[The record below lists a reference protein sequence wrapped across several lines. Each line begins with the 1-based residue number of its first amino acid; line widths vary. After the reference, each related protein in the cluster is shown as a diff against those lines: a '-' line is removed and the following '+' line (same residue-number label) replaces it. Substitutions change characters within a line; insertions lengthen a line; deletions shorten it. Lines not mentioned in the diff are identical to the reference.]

1 MDTRQRPESVVDPAR
16 IMIGAFIVVA
26 VIAGLVMRLWYLQ
39 IVRGDDFLIASERN
53 RLREVPRP
61 APRGLIYDRD
71 GSLML
76 TNRPFFDLVLVPQ
89 YLSERE
95 KTISILADL
104 FHMAPEAI
112 EKRLENA
119 VSLPKFAP
127 VEIKKNLSLHEVAL
141 VESVKFFLPGV
152 DVETKPRRAYERNES
167 AHLLGYLDEITGRE
181 LDAYKGRFPAGEY
194 ESQSSIGKMGVEKKF
209 ESYLRGRKGIDYLQ
223 VDAHGRLQT
232 KRNLDFGDTSAR
244 EAKRGNDLFLTLDK
258 DVQDAAL
265 EAFKNKNGALVALDP
280 NTGEVLAYVSNP
292 NFSLSMFQDGLTSED
307 WQALQSNPFKPLL
320 DKVTGG
326 AYPPASTYKVMTAIA
341 ALQEDI
347 VVPSRVYNCNG
358 TFSLGSGKWRCW
370 KRTGHGPVN
379 LYQAIAMS
387 CDVWFYQVGNL
398 VGVDKV
404 AKWAKLFGF
413 GEKTGLDLNME
424 LPGIVPS
431 TAWKLRT
438 RGAPWLQGDTINI
451 SIGQGYNLTTP
462 IQLANAY
469 AAIANGGTLYRPYVL
484 KKIVNAAGKVVESG
498 APKVIRKIEIKE
510 SVLAVIH
517 QALKD
522 VVQSPIGT
530 AQKIRLENVTIAGK
544 TGTAQNAALKRT
556 KDTENVQLLQKD
568 HAWFAAYS
576 PSEDPKIVVVVLSE
590 YDGGG
595 GSSQAAPIARE
606 VIQAFWHKRDPVKF
620 PYAALTT
627 AAKGSAAAPVPPA
640 KPQHQSSGRAGDRPS
655 TGSGPADRKSIV
667 VPAEAP
673 ELPQDPALYLEER
686 VPAGQDEPQRSERE
700 GD

>member
-1 MDTRQRPESVVDPAR
+1 MDTRQRPELVVDPSR
-16 IMIGAFIVVA
+16 VMIGAFIVLA
-26 VIAGLVMRLWYLQ
+26 VISGLVMRLWYLQ

-76 TNRPFFDLVLVPQ
+76 TNRPFFDLVIVPQ

-95 KTISILADL
+95 KTIAILADL
-104 FHMAPEAI
+104 FHLTPEAI

-181 LDAYKGRFPAGEY
+181 LDAYKGRYPEGEY
-194 ESQSSIGKMGVEKKF
+194 ESQSTVGKMGVEKKF
-209 ESYLRGRKGIDYLQ
+209 EANLRGRKGIDYLQ

-232 KRNLDFGDTSAR
+232 KRNFDFGDASAR
-244 EAKRGNDLFLTLDK
+244 EPKRGNDLFLTLDK
-258 DVQDAAL
+258 EVQDAAL

-341 ALQEDI
+341 ALEEE
-347 VVPSRVYNCNG
+347 VVAPSRVYNCNG
-358 TFSLGSGKWRCW
+358 SFSLGSGKWRCW

-398 VGVDKV
+398 VGVDKI

-438 RGAPWLQGDTINI
+438 RGVPWLQGDTINI

-484 KKIVNAAGKVVESG
+484 RKIVNAAGQVVESG

-522 VVQSPIGT
+522 VVQSPFGT
-530 AQKIRLENVTIAGK
+530 AQKIRLENVTISGK

-576 PSEDPKIVVVVLSE
+576 PSESPQIVVVVLSE

-595 GSSQAAPIARE
+595 GSSQAAPIARD
-606 VIQAFWHKRDPVKF
+606 VISAFWHKRDPEKF
-620 PYAALTT
+620 PQVSGASQT
-627 AAKGSAAAPVPPA
+627 KGAGASSSPLSGSQHDGTRQPSARPPARANQEVIVPP
-640 KPQHQSSGRAGDRPS
+640 
-655 TGSGPADRKSIV
+655 
-667 VPAEAP
+667 EAP
-673 ELPQDPALYLEER
+673 ELPQNPALYLEER
-686 VPAGQDEPQRSERE
+686 PQAPGVQGEQPGNESEGE
-700 GD
+700 